1 VTKTCGRCEAV
12 PARVKVRGGKASGT
26 PKGYADVDTV
36 PELFAY
42 AQKAIKSHPYT
53 LTVTFNARTGVPQT
67 LVVDERKDLVD
78 DVTGL
83 VVTGF
88 RKT

>member
-1 VTKTCGRCEAV
+1 
-12 PARVKVRGGKASGT
+12 
-26 PKGYADVDTV
+26 V

-42 AQKAIKSHPYT
+42 VQHAIKSHPYK
-53 LTVTFNARTGVPQT
+53 LTVTFSARTGVPQT
-67 LVVDERKDLVD
+67 LVVDEKKDLVD

-83 VVTGF
+83 AVTGF

>member
-1 VTKTCGRCEAV
+1 
-12 PARVKVRGGKASGT
+12 VKVRGGKPSGT

-42 AQKAIKSHPYT
+42 VQKAIRSHPYK
-53 LTVTFNARTGVPQT
+53 LTVTFDARTGVPRT
-67 LVVDERKDLVD
+67 LVADEKKDLVD

-83 VVTGF
+83 AVTGF

>member
-1 VTKTCGRCEAV
+1 V
-12 PARVKVRGGKASGT
+12 PARIRVKGGKPSGT
-26 PKGYADVDTV
+26 PKGYTDVDTV

-42 AQKAIKSHPYT
+42 VQKAIRSRPYK
-53 LTVTFNARTGVPQT
+53 LTVTFNARTGVPET
-67 LVVDERKDLVD
+67 LVVDEKKSLVD

-83 VVTGF
+83 AVTGF